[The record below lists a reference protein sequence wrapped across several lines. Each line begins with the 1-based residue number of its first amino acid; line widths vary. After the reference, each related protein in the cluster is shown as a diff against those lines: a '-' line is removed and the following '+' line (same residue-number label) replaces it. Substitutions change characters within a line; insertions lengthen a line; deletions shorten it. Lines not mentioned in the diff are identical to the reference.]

1 MDTGTEKDSYFRLY
15 GSSPDWTIRA
25 PGRINLIGEH
35 IDYYGGYVMPAA
47 IDRYTELQIGPSP
60 ESFSTLYS
68 KKYDESVN
76 LSQNQARSNHW
87 SAYPD
92 MALQILRESGYN
104 TAPFRLWIGSNLPAG
119 AGLASSAALLCGF
132 ITALNRFNGWSLQP
146 QKVAFLAQAAE
157 HRLGTPCGLMDQYAC
172 LFGKKDSFL
181 LMDCSDLTVKHIPVD
196 LKQFELV
203 LVNTLVHHQL
213 NDGGFAQRR
222 KEGEGALESLK
233 SFFSKTGT
241 YRDFHMGELDE
252 IPVLTDTETRRARH
266 AISEHRRVLRFAEL
280 VSEGDWVG
288 AGLCMYETHASLRDD
303 YEVSCAEADYIVQT
317 AYNLGAA
324 GARIMGGGF
333 GGCVL
338 CLMDQEQKS
347 FILNQIVSGYVEKFN
362 RTPEVIEVRLGE
374 MEISGS
380 QQIQ

>member
-1 MDTGTEKDSYFRLY
+1 MDKGDEKDSYFRLF
-15 GSSPDWTIRA
+15 GSSPAWTIRA

-47 IDRYTELQIGPSP
+47 IDRFVELQIGPNP
-60 ESFSTLYS
+60 EPGSILYS
-68 KKYDESVN
+68 RKYNECVN
-76 LSQNQARSNHW
+76 WSENTVDPNHW

-92 MALQILRESGYN
+92 MALQILRESGYK

-132 ITALNRFNGWSLQP
+132 IAALNTFNGWSLQP
-146 QKVAFLAQAAE
+146 QKIAFLAQSAE

-181 LMDCSDLTVKHIPVD
+181 LMDCSDLTVKYIPVD

-213 NDGGFAQRR
+213 NDGGFARRR
-222 KEGEGALESLK
+222 KEGEGALDALK

-241 YRDFHMGELDE
+241 YRDFHLSELEE
-252 IPVLTDTETRRARH
+252 IPVLTDTEFRRARH

-280 VSEGDWVG
+280 VSQGDWQG
-288 AGLCMYETHASLRDD
+288 AGQSMYETHASLRDD
-303 YEVSCAEADYIVQT
+303 YEVSCAEADFIVEAAQT
-317 AYNLGAA
+317 LGAA

-338 CLMDQEQKS
+338 CLMNQVQKP
-347 FILNQIVSGYVEKFN
+347 FILNQIVSGYVEKFKMA
-362 RTPEVIEVRLGE
+362 PEVIEVRLGE
-374 MEISGS
+374 MTNSPYIS
-380 QQIQ
+380 